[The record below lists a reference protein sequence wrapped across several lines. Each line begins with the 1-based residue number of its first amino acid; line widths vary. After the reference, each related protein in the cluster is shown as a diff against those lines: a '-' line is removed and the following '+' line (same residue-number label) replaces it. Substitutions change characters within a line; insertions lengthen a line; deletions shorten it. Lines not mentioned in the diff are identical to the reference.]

1 MTVKRKRMTQREK
14 DLRARAKKELQAQG
28 VLPPDKPRLNRKK
41 FARET
46 WSEFQALLERDPIRA
61 EHALLRAIGFLTG
74 PELPEVTAE
83 QVGICKLLKVAVEY
97 DRFLA
102 RLEAEGR
109 KDYSIGEL
117 ADEVVMPVWKL

>member
-1 MTVKRKRMTQREK
+1 M
-14 DLRARAKKELQAQG
+14 
-28 VLPPDKPRLNRKK
+28 
-41 FARET
+41 
-46 WSEFQALLERDPIRA
+46 
-61 EHALLRAIGFLTG
+61 
-74 PELPEVTAE
+74 TAE

>member
-1 MTVKRKRMTQREK
+1 MNVKRKRMTQREK
-14 DLRARAKKELQAQG
+14 DLRARTKKEFQEQG

-41 FARET
+41 FGRET
-46 WSEFQALLERDPIRA
+46 WSEFEALLGRDHIRA
-61 EHALLRAIGFLTG
+61 EHALLHAIGFLAG
-74 PELPEVTAE
+74 PELPSVTAE

-102 RLEAEGR
+102 RLEEEGR

-117 ADEVVMPVWKL
+117 EDEVVMPVWKL

>member
-14 DLRARAKKELQAQG
+14 DLRARTKKELQEQG

-46 WSEFQALLERDPIRA
+46 WSEFQALLGRDPIRA
-61 EHALLRAIGFLTG
+61 EYALLHAIGFLTG
-74 PELPEVTAE
+74 PERPEVTAE

>member
-1 MTVKRKRMTQREK
+1 MTAKRKRMTQREK
-14 DLRARAKKELQAQG
+14 DLRARTKKELQEQG

-41 FARET
+41 FVQET
-46 WSEFQALLERDPIRA
+46 WSEFQWFLKRDPIRA
-61 EHALLRAIGFLTG
+61 QWTLLRAIGFLMG

-117 ADEVVMPVWKL
+117 VDEVVMPVWKL

>member
-14 DLRARAKKELQAQG
+14 DLRARTKKELQEQG
-28 VLPPDKPRLNRKK
+28 ILPPDKPRLNRKK

-46 WSEFQALLERDPIRA
+46 WSEFQTLLGRDPIHA
-61 EHALLRAIGFLTG
+61 EWVLLHAIGFLMG

-83 QVGICKLLKVAVEY
+83 RVGICKLLKVAVEY

-117 ADEVVMPVWKL
+117 VDEVVMPVWKL

>member
-1 MTVKRKRMTQREK
+1 MTPREK
-14 DLRARAKKELQAQG
+14 DLRARTKKELQEQG

-41 FARET
+41 FVQET
-46 WSEFQALLERDPIRA
+46 WSEFQWFLKRDPIRA
-61 EHALLRAIGFLTG
+61 QWTLLRAIGFLMG

-117 ADEVVMPVWKL
+117 VDEVVMPVWKL